1 MSMRAIHFLMLL
13 SLPLAASFA
22 HAALPPGISGAWFN
36 PEQSGHGLTVEI
48 LGGDRALVFWHVFD
62 AAGNPVH
69 LYIEGDVV
77 GRRIDGQAWLGRGM
91 RFGSFDPDDHELIPW
106 GTVSLE
112 FADCNNADLRWQA
125 SGPAGAGFV
134 DGSMPVTRL
143 TALAGLHCD
152 MDATGPA
159 NAGKY
164 DLQYPENLLGSNEWV
179 AAVDP
184 TGHVW
189 ATPTRT
195 PSAAYVGPYAAII
208 TGSPA
213 TESGLLALTL
223 RINSAVAFDAGSVIS
238 TTGVAVTQEDGR
250 SVFRGS
256 FPVFPPGLREDF
268 VFTER
273 TPDPL
278 ERSFET
284 SELAGRT
291 FIWEGRSQFFN
302 HDNTLRFLADGSFCI
317 DVELRDGGECIF
329 RGVLGAEEPGLAM
342 FAFTGTAHGS
352 NYVGKGWVEPAP
364 GGGERVALVA
374 IATSGPE
381 QGGGLGV
388 VGVDQ

>member
-1 MSMRAIHFLMLL
+1 MNRMFSAMLIAAVAL
-13 SLPLAASFA
+13 LPFGASA
-22 HAALPPGISGAWFN
+22 RLPAGISGAWFN
-36 PEQSGHGLTVEI
+36 PAQSGHGLSIEM
-48 LGGDRALVFWHVFD
+48 LDADSALAYWFVYD
-62 AAGNPVH
+62 PAGNPVH
-69 LYIEGDVV
+69 LYIEGAVKDHTIV
-77 GRRIDGQAWLGRGM
+77 GTAYMGRGM
-91 RFGSFDPDDHELIPW
+91 RFGEFDPAYHTLTVW
-106 GTVSLE
+106 GEVE
-112 FADCNNADLRWQA
+112 IAFADCNNAKLQWQA

-208 TGSPA
+208 TGAPA
-213 TESGLLALTL
+213 TESGLLALML

-238 TTGVAVTQEDGR
+238 TTGAAVTQEDGR